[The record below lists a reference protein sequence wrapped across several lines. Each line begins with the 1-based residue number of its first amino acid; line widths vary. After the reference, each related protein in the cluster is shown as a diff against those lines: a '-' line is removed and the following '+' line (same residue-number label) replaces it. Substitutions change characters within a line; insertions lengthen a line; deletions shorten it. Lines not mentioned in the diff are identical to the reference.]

1 MIRVDRL
8 SKTYDRRRRSA
19 SRALQEVSFTLPDTG
34 FVCIVGPSGCGKTSL
49 LNAMGGLDTFD
60 GGTVSTE
67 RVSDLRCG
75 TRLTEAERNQ
85 SFGYI
90 FQNYYLL
97 SEYSAA
103 YNVYLGLH
111 SLELS
116 HEEKLG
122 RVMEALRAVDMER
135 FARRTVGRLS
145 GGQQQRVAIARA
157 LARRP
162 RVIFADEPTG
172 NLDEA
177 NTMNICTLLRSISR
191 SSLVVMV
198 THEERIARF
207 FADRIITLKDGRL
220 ADDSDGWQRG
230 GLAEQGTT
238 LYTDE
243 FQQTVLNTE
252 GLTLRLLREEGGAP
266 VELTLVVQKDRVVL
280 KLNDSRIV
288 VCGQPDEPPRLVEG
302 PRPVLHLEDLEQEPV
317 DMDWA
322 ECAPQCRAGGGM
334 SLSMLFREA
343 RRLFN
348 GKGVRQAGGRVFLA
362 LLTLLALLAVGDY
375 LKVASLE
382 PGDFITTDSHILEFQ
397 LDRGSTEDTTLLFS
411 EIIREY
417 PDYLD
422 ASGLEFDYIP
432 HVSASAE
439 YALTTFLQLGSESE
453 ILSGFSYVHLSRL
466 EEGALIL
473 GRMPQRS
480 DEIVVDRWV
489 VEALMER
496 EGIVQNGI
504 TDVSHF
510 LGETLTYSKKNYA
523 PTIVG
528 ISDSGQPAVYLSGAA
543 LVSIGNA
550 GNQIIS
556 LSELQ
561 EQFPGVYDH
570 ITLAPDECIMV
581 TNNAGEGYAR
591 QVGGVYLS
599 NSREAFTIAGAI
611 EADTYA
617 SMVVAD
623 GTVDTLLRAM
633 ASSHFYIY
641 CEDKQAMKE
650 YLASGM
656 PEELAS
662 KVQVEVKDRYCDA
675 WDQYNSAARLRM
687 DGRRIVTLS
696 ILLLSMVM
704 LCLLQRSRVQERIGM
719 AAVYRLLGIPGRK
732 LGVIFALE
740 SLLSSLTVVLPCTL
754 LTWAAVR
761 FAGRFPALELNILL
775 PGYGAALVFGTI
787 LCYHLLVSLLPLW
800 RLLRLPPAKLA
811 ARYDI

>member
-1 MIRVDRL
+1 MIRVEGL
-8 SKTYDRRRRSA
+8 SKTYDRRRRGA
-19 SRALQEVSFTLPDTG
+19 SRALQDVSLTLPDTG

-60 GGTVSTE
+60 SGTVSTD
-67 RVSDLRCG
+67 RVSGLRCG
-75 TRLTEAERNQ
+75 TRLTEAERNH

-97 SEYSAA
+97 PEYSAA

-111 SLELS
+111 SLKLS
-116 HEEKLG
+116 HGEKLS

-135 FARRTVGRLS
+135 FARRAVGQLS

-207 FADRIITLKDGRL
+207 FADRIITLKEGRL
-220 ADDSDGWQRG
+220 TDDSEGWQRG
-230 GLAEQGTT
+230 GLAEQSST
-238 LYTDE
+238 LYADE
-243 FQQTVLNTE
+243 FRQDVLQGE
-252 GLTLRLLREEGGAP
+252 GITLRVLREEGAMP
-266 VELTLVVQKDRVVL
+266 VELTLVVQQDRVVL
-280 KLNDSRIV
+280 KLDDPRTV
-288 VCGQPDEPPRLVEG
+288 VCGQSGEPPRLTEG
-302 PRPVLHLEDLEQEPV
+302 SRPVLRLEDLEQERV
-317 DMDWA
+317 DMDWT
-322 ECAPQCRAGGGM
+322 ESAPQGRAGNGM
-334 SLSMLFREA
+334 GLPVLLREA
-343 RRLFN
+343 WRRFR
-348 GKGVRQAGGRVFLA
+348 GKGIRQVGGRVFLA
-362 LLTLLALLAVGDY
+362 VLTVLALLAVGDY

-382 PGDFITTDSHILEFQ
+382 PEDFITTDAHILEFQ

-411 EIIREY
+411 ELIREY
-417 PDYLD
+417 PAYLE

-432 HVSASAE
+432 HVSVSAE
-439 YALTTFLQLGSESE
+439 YSLTTFLQLGSEGE

-466 EEGALIL
+466 EEGDLIL
-473 GRMPQRS
+473 GRMPERS

-489 VEALMER
+489 LESLMER
-496 EGIVQNGI
+496 EGIIQNGI

-510 LGETLTYSKKNYA
+510 LGKQLTYSKKTYT

-528 ISDSGQPAVYLSGAA
+528 VSDSGQPAVYLSGAA
-543 LVSIGNA
+543 LASIGNA
-550 GNQIIS
+550 GNQVIS
-556 LSELQ
+556 LSEFQRL
-561 EQFPGVYDH
+561 FPGICDGV
-570 ITLAPDECIMV
+570 TLAADECIMV
-581 TNNAGEGYAR
+581 VNNAGEGYAK

-599 NSREAFTIAGAI
+599 NSREIFTIAAAI

-623 GTVDTLLRAM
+623 EMVDTLLRTM

-641 CEDKQAMKE
+641 CVEKEAMKG
-650 YLASGM
+650 YLAAGM
-656 PEELAS
+656 PEELGS
-662 KVQVEVKDRYCDA
+662 KVQVKMTDGYSDA
-675 WDQYNSAARLRM
+675 WAEYSAAAQLRM
-687 DGRRIVTLS
+687 DGRRVVTLS

-704 LCLLQRSRVQERIGM
+704 LFLLQRSGVQERIGM

-732 LGVIFALE
+732 LGAIFAME
-740 SLLSSLTVVLPCTL
+740 SLLSSLTVALPCTVVV
-754 LTWAAVR
+754 WAAVQL
-761 FAGRFPALELNILL
+761 AVRFPSLEVSILL
-775 PGYGAALVFGTI
+775 PGYSAALVFGGI